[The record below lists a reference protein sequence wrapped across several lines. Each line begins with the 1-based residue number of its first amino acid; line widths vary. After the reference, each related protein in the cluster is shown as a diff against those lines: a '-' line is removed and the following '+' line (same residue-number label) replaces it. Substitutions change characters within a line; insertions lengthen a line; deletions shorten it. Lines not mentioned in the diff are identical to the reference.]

1 MSVSYIKLYVTAVW
15 PLPHLTGDINVSSI
29 PEFQDWLKELDE
41 QAFRSDR
48 HRALHS
54 RLSGWTLG
62 RHVSGHSVIPA
73 AVYVPSYVLVHEGGQ
88 TVIEQMQSKRRQCAG
103 SVSKQPQSPVSKYY
117 PHRRSKTIKHWK
129 GRNAIQELR
138 TDDEE
143 KSSRLGL
150 TGRGQYAKM
159 FSHSAHFNFL
169 THTPRKFI
177 INSWS

>member
-73 AVYVPSYVLVHEGGQ
+73 AVYVPSYVLVR
-88 TVIEQMQSKRRQCAG
+88 TRRRTNSDRTNAVKAAPG
-103 SVSKQPQSPVSKYY
+103 
-117 PHRRSKTIKHWK
+117 RR
-129 GRNAIQELR
+129 
-138 TDDEE
+138 
-143 KSSRLGL
+143 RL
-150 TGRGQYAKM
+150 
-159 FSHSAHFNFL
+159 SE
-169 THTPRKFI
+169 
-177 INSWS
+177 

>member
-73 AVYVPSYVLVHEGGQ
+73 AVYVPSYVLNVHEGGQ

-129 GRNAIQELR
+129 GRNAIQDLR

-143 KSSRLGL
+143 KSIRLGA

-159 FSHSAHFNFL
+159 FL
-169 THTPRKFI
+169 QI
-177 INSWS
+177 